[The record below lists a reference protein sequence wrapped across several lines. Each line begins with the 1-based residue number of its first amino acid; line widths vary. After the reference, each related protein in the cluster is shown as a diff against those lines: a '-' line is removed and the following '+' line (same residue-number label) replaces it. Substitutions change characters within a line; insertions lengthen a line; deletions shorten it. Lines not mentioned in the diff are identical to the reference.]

1 MGTRYGDP
9 SSRPGYRD
17 KQLIA
22 PMYLLISPLF
32 RVDCID
38 TQYIHRA
45 SLVIVFATLYLFR
58 GFVRPVAPDGS
69 AGAALSISQLP
80 GDPSVL
86 WESLY
91 YSTLTF
97 TALGFGD
104 FRPIDAFGQM
114 FTVIETSFGALLLAL
129 LVFVLGR
136 RAAR

>member
-1 MGTRYGDP
+1 MVQRAGLRYGEQFWRIIGW
-9 SSRPGYRD
+9 S
-17 KQLIA
+17 IA
-22 PMYLLISPLF
+22 ILLG
-32 RVDCID
+32 
-38 TQYIHRA
+38 
-45 SLVIVFATLYLFR
+45 FATLYLFC
-58 GFVRPVAPDGS
+58 GLVRPEAPDGI
-69 AGAALSISQLP
+69 AGAALSVSQLP

-104 FRPIDAFGQM
+104 FRPIVAVGQM
-114 FTVIETSFGALLLAL
+114 FTVIETSFGALLLVL

>member
-1 MGTRYGDP
+1 MLRQDMQTRLKSGFSRYFALLQRAVLGYGE
-9 SSRPGYRD
+9 RFG
-17 KQLIA
+17 
-22 PMYLLISPLF
+22 
-32 RVDCID
+32 RVIGWS
-38 TQYIHRA
+38 I
-45 SLVIVFATLYLFR
+45 VIILGFAILYLFG

-69 AGAALSISQLP
+69 AGAPLSISQLP

-104 FRPIDAFGQM
+104 FRPIGAFGQM